1 MAYKWEQKFI
11 LLKPEVTYGTDS
23 VPAAGTNAFLTANG
37 QIKPLVHQ
45 KVARNLDGGRL
56 GNEGELVVGEYVEL
70 SFDVEAAGSG
80 AAGTAPAYGPALI
93 ACAMAETVVA
103 TTRVDYKPVD
113 SGEASASI
121 YFYIGRLRH
130 KIVGARGTVKLT
142 GAALAIPKF
151 QFTFIG
157 LWVGVSDYAQ
167 GNGSGPMAA
176 FKDPEEVS
184 FANTLI
190 TLHGSTLGVKSFD
203 IDFGVENQYRNITG
217 YEGIIYGDRQAKGS
231 ILFEAP
237 DITTKDWLAAIKA
250 ETRDIL
256 TITHGSAAGKK
267 VIVSGPKVQL
277 VDPAYQEDQ
286 KLLMIQAGLNLC
298 VGTVADD
305 FTITIQ

>member
-1 MAYKWEQKFI
+1 MPYKWEQK
-11 LLKPEVTYGTDS
+11 LLLMKAEVTYGTDS
-23 VPAAGTNAFLTANG
+23 VPTASANAFLTVNG

-45 KVARNLDGGRL
+45 KVQRNLDGGRL

-70 SFDVEAAGSG
+70 SFEVEAAGSG

-113 SGEASASI
+113 SGETSATA
-121 YFYIGRLRH
+121 YFYIGQLRH
-130 KIVGARGTVKLT
+130 KVLGCRGTVKLT

-151 QFTFIG
+151 AFTFIG
-157 LWVGVSDYAQ
+157 LYGGIASGAQ
-167 GNGSGPMAA
+167 GSPTLTG

-184 FANTLI
+184 FANTSI
-190 TLHGSTLGVKSFD
+190 TLHGATLGVKSFEVD
-203 IDFGVENQYRNITG
+203 IGIENQYRNITN
-217 YEGIIYGDRQAKGS
+217 YEGINYVDRQAKGS
-231 ILFEAP
+231 VLFEAP
-237 DITTKDWLAAIKA
+237 DIATKDWMATIKS
-250 ETRDIL
+250 ETRDVL
-256 TITHGSAAGKK
+256 SITHGSAAGKK
-267 VIVSGPKVQL
+267 VIVSAPKAQL
-277 VDPAYQEDQ
+277 IDPQYQEDQ